1 MRRGPSVGEG
11 ATTLHKALFAAACT
25 VLPVAWGLF
34 MEWVSRTVFDA
45 IGAARAR
52 KEENIDTPRGMEGES

>member
-11 ATTLHKALFAAACT
+11 ATVLHKTLFAAACI

-52 KEENIDTPRGMEGES
+52 KEENIET

>member
-11 ATTLHKALFAAACT
+11 ATTLHKVLFVAACT

-34 MEWVSRTVFDA
+34 MEWLSRTVFDA
-45 IGAARAR
+45 VGAARAR
-52 KEENIDTPRGMEGES
+52 KEENIDTQGGMEGES